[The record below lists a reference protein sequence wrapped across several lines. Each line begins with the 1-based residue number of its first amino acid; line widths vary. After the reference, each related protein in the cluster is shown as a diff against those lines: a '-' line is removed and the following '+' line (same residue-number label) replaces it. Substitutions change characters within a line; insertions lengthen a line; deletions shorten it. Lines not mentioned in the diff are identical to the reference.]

1 VNAVTDAVG
10 GGAVGLV
17 RGADV
22 LWRGNEAT
30 APTVEDYMDSS
41 RSPAARSTAIAPP
54 SGSNPPSAKAP
65 TGPVASVAGGEFQ
78 GPPLPTLDD
87 MGEARDR
94 GTPDNAIY
102 KGAIVRRPDASVVFS
117 PAAIQRIAHD
127 PNAGRSPDQIE
138 RPGLPREASAV
149 LNRMA
154 MNDWKDFNDR
164 IAANYARMKS
174 GDMPGLQGATPV
186 IGKRERIAR
195 AKVAGALAQQAA
207 QQQGAVNLKAQ
218 EGRDALALADVN
230 LKAGAV
236 QKEADRKNALE
247 IARLRGKSADL
258 PEGKKLEHER
268 LMKQLEVTPPTM
280 DDGETPNPE
289 YHRLIRKLDA
299 IENPVTATLADRA
312 SADVKDDAARRN
324 AAGRVLVKS
333 QQEYD
338 ALPVG
343 TPIIDAQ
350 GITGTKK

>member
-1 VNAVTDAVG
+1 
-10 GGAVGLV
+10 
-17 RGADV
+17 
-22 LWRGNEAT
+22 
-30 APTVEDYMDSS
+30 
-41 RSPAARSTAIAPP
+41 
-54 SGSNPPSAKAP
+54 
-65 TGPVASVAGGEFQ
+65 
-78 GPPLPTLDD
+78 
-87 MGEARDR
+87 
-94 GTPDNAIY
+94 
-102 KGAIVRRPDASVVFS
+102 
-117 PAAIQRIAHD
+117 
-127 PNAGRSPDQIE
+127 
-138 RPGLPREASAV
+138 
-149 LNRMA
+149 
-154 MNDWKDFNDR
+154 
-164 IAANYARMKS
+164 
-174 GDMPGLQGATPV
+174 
-186 IGKRERIAR
+186 
-195 AKVAGALAQQAA
+195 
-207 QQQGAVNLKAQ
+207 
-218 EGRDALALADVN
+218 
-230 LKAGAV
+230 V